1 MASKIAIASLI
12 ALSAASEGL
21 RPWEAP
27 GPNDLRSPC
36 PMLNT
41 LANHGYLP
49 HDGRDISAQQFAD
62 AAFEVVNI
70 DPMAIKQVANYFLR
84 ASNQTSINL
93 TDLNRPG
100 ILQHIASLTRDD
112 VTSPDSVDVTASQDR
127 IRHLIQDSDT
137 DCITIASL
145 AKTRLHVEDLSSPK
159 ELTLKE
165 QTFAYAEAGLLL
177 LTMIEGEV
185 PSGWSFPPATAYCA
199 PKKRVE
205 TWLTEERFPEE
216 LGWKKSERTIGLMD
230 FVPVIKGIYEEKRSQ
245 AGKGPLW
252 KAFVPSFL
260 QQAGTDSEL

>member
-12 ALSAASEGL
+12 ALSAASEGI

-27 GPNDLRSPC
+27 GPEDLRSPC

-41 LANHGYLP
+41 LANHGYIP
-49 HDGRDISAQQFAD
+49 HNGRNISAQQFAD
-62 AAFEVVNI
+62 AASEVLNMESM
-70 DPMAIKQVANYFLR
+70 PIKQVANYFLR
-84 ASNQTSINL
+84 ATNQSVIDL

-112 VTSPDSVDVTASQDR
+112 LPSPDSVDVTASQNR
-127 IRHLIQDSDT
+127 IQHLLQDSDT

-145 AKTRLHVEDLSSPK
+145 AKTRLHVEDLSAPN

-165 QTFAYAEAGLLL
+165 QSLAYFEASFILL
-177 LTMIEGEV
+177 MMSEGTV

-199 PKKRVE
+199 PKKTVE
-205 TWLTEERFPEE
+205 TWLTEERLPEE
-216 LGWKKSERTIGLMD
+216 LGWKKSERKLGLVD
-230 FVPVIKGIYEEKRSQ
+230 FVPVIKGIFEEKRLQ

-252 KAFVPSFL
+252 KALVPSFL
-260 QQAGTDSEL
+260 QQTEGDSEL

>member
-49 HDGRDISAQQFAD
+49 HNGRNISAQQVAD

-70 DPMAIKQVANYFLR
+70 DPMSIKQVANYFLR
-84 ASNQTSINL
+84 AANQTSIDL

-100 ILQHIASLTRDD
+100 ILQHVASLTRDD
-112 VTSPDSVDVTASQDR
+112 VTSPGSIDVTASQDR
-127 IRHLIQDSDT
+127 IHHLIKDGDT

-145 AKTRLHVEDLSSPK
+145 AKSRLYVEDLSSPN

-165 QTFAYAEAGLLL
+165 QSLAYVEASLLL
-177 LTMIEGEV
+177 LTMIEGDV

-216 LGWKKSERTIGLMD
+216 LGWKKSERTIGLLD
-230 FVPVIKGIYEEKRSQ
+230 FVPVIKGIYEEKRLQ